1 MPRDLLDDQLREWG
15 NAQLGR
21 HAAND
26 DRERRQEL
34 DPGSHPISKARQ
46 FAPMTR
52 ERFANQV
59 AGRDGRDRRR
69 AMAAG
74 SGVRGMHIVP
84 TWAVDAIR
92 CTETRHAGPRQASVD
107 NGIPAHLRWIDQA
120 AMDLYRQNT
129 LRGLCLRME
138 YTGFGYQSDKAL
150 QVAQAIGAPL
160 TVRQYREEL
169 KLAREWLKGRIAA

>member
-1 MPRDLLDDQLREWG
+1 MRDALDEQLREWG
-15 NAQLGR
+15 HAQLGR
-21 HAAND
+21 HGD
-26 DRERRQEL
+26 LERRSEH

-52 ERFANQV
+52 VKFANQV
-59 AGRDGRDRRR
+59 AGRDGGDRRR
-69 AMAAG
+69 ALAAG
-74 SGVRGMHIVP
+74 AAVQGMGIVP

-92 CTETRHAGPRQASVD
+92 CTESRHVGPRQSVVD
-107 NGIPAHLRWIDQA
+107 SGIPSHLRDIDTA
-120 AMDLYRQNT
+120 AMQLYRQNT

-138 YTGFGYQSDKAL
+138 YTARGHQSDKAE

-169 KLAREWLKGRIAA
+169 RMAREWLRGRVAA